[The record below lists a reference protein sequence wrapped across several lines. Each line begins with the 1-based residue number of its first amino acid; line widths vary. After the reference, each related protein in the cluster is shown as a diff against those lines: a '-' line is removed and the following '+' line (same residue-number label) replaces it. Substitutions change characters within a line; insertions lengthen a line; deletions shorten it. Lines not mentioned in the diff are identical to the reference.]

1 MSWLNQISLCGVV
14 KGDIS
19 IKSFQDSGG
28 MIAEFTLTT
37 RASFTRGKGTAK
49 SSTVEKEENH
59 RIVVYSKEIIT
70 DDIQGVLKGGDWI
83 TLSGR
88 LQYRAEVEG
97 GPELPYISIKRGNH
111 FSRFLPV
118 TLNPA
123 AEPDAS
129 SPVSHGLAA

>member
-37 RASFTRGKGTAK
+37 RAAFTRGKGTAK
-49 SSTVEKEENH
+49 SATVEKEENH
-59 RIVVYSKEIIT
+59 RIVVYSKETIT
-70 DDIQGVLKGGDWI
+70 EDIQGVLKDGDWI

-111 FSRFLPV
+111 FSRFIPV
-118 TLNPA
+118 PLNPA
-123 AEPDAS
+123 ADTPAS
-129 SPVSHGLAA
+129 TPVSHGLAA